1 MTLPEAWKAFDAA
14 TKAIKALEQA
24 RLDQA
29 LILKK
34 IHEQLKAIEDD
45 FEERIINLENLYI
58 EKGTGYDQAL
68 VKLYARLDKLEK
80 TQMARDDKELA
91 NYTRQVTDI
100 DVKVNGMANNI
111 RAYDHRIVEAEAKAA
126 GAEHRAESA
135 VVARLMK
142 RVTNLERQTRYT
154 GAYADA
160 VETFKNGSI
169 KS

>member
-14 TKAIKALEQA
+14 TKRITHLE
-24 RLDQA
+24 D
-29 LILKK
+29 
-34 IHEQLKAIEDD
+34 
-45 FEERIINLENLYI
+45 LYI
-58 EKGTGYDQAL
+58 EKATRSDQEF

-80 TQMARDDKELA
+80 TQLARDDKELA
-91 NYTRQVTDI
+91 SFTRQVTDI
-100 DVKVNGMANNI
+100 DAKVNGMVNNI

-126 GAEHRAESA
+126 GAEHMAESA

-142 RVTNLERQTRYT
+142 RVTDLERQTRYT